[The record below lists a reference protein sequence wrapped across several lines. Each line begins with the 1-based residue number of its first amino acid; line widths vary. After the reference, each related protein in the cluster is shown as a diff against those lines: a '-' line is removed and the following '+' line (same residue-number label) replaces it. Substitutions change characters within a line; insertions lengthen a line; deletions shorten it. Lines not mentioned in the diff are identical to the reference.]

1 MPEQQGDYRQIMKS
15 TSIFGG
21 VQVFQIFVNIISS
34 KFIAIILGPLGMGI
48 VSLLIST
55 IDFIGSLTNFGLST
69 SAIKNIS
76 AAFSTKNAK
85 RLSVIVVVVRR
96 LVWITGLLGTL
107 IAAILSPF
115 LSQLTFGNDHY
126 TYAFLSISIIL
137 FFRQISVGQVVILR
151 GTRQIKNIAKSGVIG
166 STIGLFTTIP
176 IYYFWG
182 VKGIVPG
189 IIISALTSLL
199 LNWYYSRKIEIL
211 PVYVSKVRTIAE
223 GKEMLKMGFMISLS
237 GIISLGISYIV
248 RAFIG
253 RYGGVEQVGLYS
265 AGFAI
270 INTYVGLIFTAM
282 SMDYYPKLSAV
293 SDNNE
298 KCKLAINQ
306 QAEISIL
313 ILAPIII
320 IFLVFIQYIIILL
333 YSQLFVGISSMVY
346 WASLGMFFKAVSWS
360 ISFVLLAKAAS
371 KTYFWNELITNLYLL
386 ALNIAGY
393 YLFGLTGL
401 GVSFLITYIIYSIQV
416 FIVAK
421 RNYKFSFTSG
431 FKKLFIIQLSLA
443 VLSLLVVFIIAKP
456 YSYFVGLFIVFISA
470 YYSFIEFDKR
480 INIRETIT
488 NILNKK

>member
-1 MPEQQGDYRQIMKS
+1 
-15 TSIFGG
+15 
-21 VQVFQIFVNIISS
+21 
-34 KFIAIILGPLGMGI
+34 MGI

-55 IDFIGSLTNFGLST
+55 IDFIGSLTNFGLGT

-76 AAFSTKNAK
+76 AAFSTENAK
-85 RLSVIVVVVRR
+85 RISIIVTVFRR

-107 IAAILSPF
+107 IAAILSSF
-115 LSQLTFGNDHY
+115 LSQLTFGNDNY

-151 GTRQIKNIAKSGVIG
+151 GTRQIANIAKSGVIG

-176 IYYFWG
+176 IYYFFG

-189 IIISALTSLL
+189 IIISALTSLV

-237 GIISLGISYIV
+237 GIISLAISYIV

-253 RYGGVEQVGLYS
+253 RYGGVEQVGLYN

-282 SMDYYPKLSAV
+282 SMDYYPRLSAV

-333 YSQLFVGISSMVY
+333 YSQMFVGISSMVY

-386 ALNIAGY
+386 VLNIGGY

-401 GVSFLITYIIYSIQV
+401 GISFLITYVIYSIQV
-416 FIVAK
+416 FIIANRK
-421 RNYKFSFTSG
+421 YKFSFTAG
-431 FKKLFIIQLSLA
+431 FKKLFIIQFSLA
-443 VLSLLVVFIIAKP
+443 ILSLLVVFIIAKP
-456 YSYFVGLFIVFISA
+456 YSYFVGLFIIFISA
-470 YYSFIEFDKR
+470 YYSFKEFDKR

-488 NILNKK
+488 NILIKK